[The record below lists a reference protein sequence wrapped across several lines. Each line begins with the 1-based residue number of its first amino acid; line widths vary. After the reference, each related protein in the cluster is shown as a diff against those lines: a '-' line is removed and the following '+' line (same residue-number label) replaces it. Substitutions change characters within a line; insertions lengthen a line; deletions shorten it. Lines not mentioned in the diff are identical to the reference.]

1 MALSRREVMVRAG
14 AGLLLAGTGTG
25 PRAQDASTAP
35 PATAPPVTAPTTKR
49 ARPPALEADRVREFV
64 GAAHGNLTRVREM
77 LTEQPALVTLDMQ
90 MPNLSG
96 RDVLL
101 GIRADERSRRVKVI
115 LITAN
120 VRASATEELVDLAD
134 IILIKPVTLSQI
146 SEMAARLVPMS

>member
-1 MALSRREVMVRAG
+1 MLNPVAMIIDDDKGLSEAFAVALDIVGFETRIVNDSRV
-14 AGLLLAGTGTG
+14 
-25 PRAQDASTAP
+25 
-35 PATAPPVTAPTTKR
+35 
-49 ARPPALEADRVREFV
+49 ALERITA
-64 GAAHGNLTRVREM
+64 
-77 LTEQPALVTLDMQ
+77 EQPALVTLDMQ